1 MQRRDR
7 PRSSA
12 KQRGGSEAT
21 KAAQNAIVVAPS
33 TAITQMTKKELTAEL
48 VKKRVRQSS
57 LTRRHYGAATEM
69 PTIASAILNAELGY
83 LTDFMDLQ
91 TETLTLDPHLAS
103 CAVKRF
109 APLAC
114 ADWDMTP
121 AQAAEKKDRK
131 WAIEIADVV
140 RDSFVR
146 AQGLQDAIYDTAWA
160 IQDNRAASEVNW
172 GTVDR
177 YFLPRGFD
185 WVHARDLTYG
195 AFRELRIVDP
205 FLGGGF
211 RSDIGINVEEIPG
224 KFVHWKP
231 RMFREHHEREGLG
244 FRSVYWAFFKRFSNR
259 NRMKLTEA
267 YAIGLRVIE
276 IDNESMANP
285 ESINRI
291 RDEVEDLSSET
302 TALLD
307 RGVGLNVIWPENGS
321 HEIFKLT
328 LEDVNAEISKLYLG
342 NRSTTDPDANR
353 SNSII
358 GKNEQEMLF
367 ALDAARISARF
378 QELVRVAVEVNWP
391 GAAHLVP
398 KFQIRAA
405 QQRDRDKE
413 LARARVFLG
422 MGMTIAVDEIREIAG
437 FRAPI
442 DDEPFLRL
450 GPSGG
455 VDAMGAALPGAIE
468 IVDPSKPDPSSGAG
482 GAAPPPGAGDAPA
495 PGANDSQEAAGKD
508 GQEEN
513 AAAAVV
519 KDVLGL
525 ERRAVCCSGHEQLA
539 VGPNGSPETLIVRG
553 VREGVRATSKWAK
566 QIAEA
571 CDGADTAVRIRARLK
586 TAEAA
591 LDVEP
596 FARAVERRMV
606 WAAMLGALDAGWE
619 AENDSVVK
627 PAAFLELGD
636 GTTPIMLADGGVANF
651 VTSPFAE
658 AIRIFNQKKIVSRKA
673 FDRLSARAKE
683 KAFTIGKGASKDMI
697 SVAKDELSKAL
708 VDGDDLRL
716 FSARLEDRFES
727 AGFVKLNPS
736 HVETIFRNGTMG
748 AYASGRHEQM
758 TQPAVL
764 AARPY
769 WQIKGPNDQRKRPA
783 HKAALDKVVRADD
796 PAWKR
801 GMRPPWGHNCFLPE
815 TRVAGRFIGASRA
828 LYEGKFV
835 QLTTK
840 EGRRLTVTAQH
851 PVLSAY
857 GFTAAESIRVGDELV
872 CYAIEKDRTRTRGT
886 QHDDHEREV
895 MAQEVFNALA
905 RTPYSGTTSAAGDD
919 FHGEAKRF
927 IGEVEVVGSYG
938 MLPAE
943 REAALSAGT
952 LQLALVATD
961 GSAPRTS
968 ALGQLTL
975 ADHASSSSIVRS
987 GNLGRSLGGALP
999 GPLHTLRIGRAAD
1012 LDTSLDE
1019 AISEAGAREAKLTRE
1034 LLQTGSGAVLL
1045 DRVVDVQEFFARG
1058 HVHDLE
1064 TVGGWLVADGII
1076 ASNCRDRLVSRSE
1089 ADLERLGLTVVS
1101 GASLTGL
1108 PDEGWNA
1115 SEGLL

>member
-1 MQRRDR
+1 MSSVRR
-7 PRSSA
+7 SG
-12 KQRGGSEAT
+12 KQRGASAAT
-21 KAAQNAIVVAPS
+21 RIAAQQNAIVVAPS
-33 TAITQMTKKELTAEL
+33 TAITQMSKKELSAEL

-211 RSDIGINVEEIPG
+211 RSDIGIDVEEIPG

-291 RDEVEDLSSET
+291 REEVEDLSSET

-307 RGVGLNVIWPENGS
+307 RGVGLNVIWPETGS

-450 GPSGG
+450 GASGG
-455 VDAMGAALPGAIE
+455 VDAMGAALPGTIE
-468 IVDPSKPDPSSGAG
+468 IVDPTKPDPSLGAG
-482 GAAPPPGAGDAPA
+482 GAPPPGAGDAPA
-495 PGANDSQEAAGKD
+495 PGADDSQEEKGKD

-513 AAAAVV
+513 AQTAVV
-519 KDVLGL
+519 KDILGL

-553 VREGVRATSKWAK
+553 VREGVRATSKWAR

-586 TAEAA
+586 SVEAA

-606 WAAMLGALDAGWE
+606 WGAMLGALDAGWE

-636 GTTPIMLADGGVANF
+636 GTMPILLADGGVANF

-673 FDRLSARAKE
+673 FDRLSGRAKE

-697 SVAKDELSKAL
+697 AVAKDELSKAL

-716 FSARLEDRFES
+716 FSARLDERFES

-736 HVETIFRNGTMG
+736 HVETIFRNNTMG

-801 GMRPPWGHNCFLPE
+801 GLRPPWGHNCFLPE

-851 PVLSAY
+851 PVLAAQ
-857 GFTAAESIRVGDELV
+857 GFTSAETIRVGDELV
-872 CYAIEKDRTRTRGT
+872 CYAIEKDRARARGA
-886 QHDDHEREV
+886 QHNDHEREA
-895 MAQEVFNALA
+895 MAQEVFDALS
-905 RTPYSGTTSAAGDD
+905 RTPHRGATTAARDD

-927 IGEVEVVGSYG
+927 VGEVEVVGSYG
-938 MLPAE
+938 MLPHE
-943 REAALSAGT
+943 RQAARAARTLKRAFVAPDLSAARSSPKSE
-952 LQLALVATD
+952 LAI
-961 GSAPRTS
+961 
-968 ALGQLTL
+968 
-975 ADHASSSSIVRS
+975 ADHAPASGMVRS
-987 GNLGRSLGGALP
+987 GDLGGALLGALP
-999 GPLHTLRIGRAAD
+999 GPLHTLRIGRASD
-1012 LDTSLDE
+1012 LDPMLDE
-1019 AISEAGAREAKLTRE
+1019 TISNARTREMKLTRE
-1034 LLQTGSGAVLL
+1034 LLQAGSGAVLL
-1045 DRVVDVQEFFARG
+1045 DRVVDVREFFARG